1 MKKLVLA
8 LVCLVSVAFFASCDP
23 DPVVT
28 NPEPS
33 IAILETDGYIQNG
46 DVIDLDVDFLYGF
59 RCASNAETQEELSR
73 LVIICQSEA
82 FESDFLLCDTAISG
96 TEFVYE
102 GSLYIEAK
110 EIIGE
115 AEIIATVTDAA
126 GKFNKASIKFS
137 INYDDSLEAVPF
149 AWKREGSN
157 PGEGLAELGLK
168 WVKNVD
174 AKEAFAVIEP
184 VEDAILYSVPSE
196 KWDEIT
202 TEEEL
207 DALFSDG
214 GAASPIKDY
223 RGVSAWSSHTY
234 DDVIATWYD
243 GYYYL
248 IHITKATVTNKGTN
262 IVIEGE
268 WK

>member
-1 MKKLVLA
+1 MA

-23 DPVVT
+23 DPVIT
-28 NPEPS
+28 NPEP
-33 IAILETDGYIQNG
+33 AISVLEAEGYIQDG

-59 RCASNAETQEELSR
+59 RCASNAETQEELAR
-73 LVIICQSEA
+73 LVIICTSEDM
-82 FESDFLLCDTAISG
+82 EEDVLLCDTAISG

-137 INYDDSLEAVPF
+137 VNYDDTLVPHAF
-149 AWKREGSN
+149 KWTREGSN
-157 PGEGLAELGLK
+157 PGEGLAEVGLK
-168 WVKNVD
+168 WEKNL
-174 AKEAFAVIEP
+174 KEVFAVIEP
-184 VEDAILYSVPSE
+184 VEDAVLYSVPVE

-202 TEEEL
+202 TETEL

-214 GAASPIKDY
+214 GGAEVIKDY
-223 RGVSAWSSHTY
+223 RGVSAWTSHTY
-234 DDVIATWYD
+234 NDVIATYYE
-243 GYYYL
+243 GFYYL
-248 IHITKATVTNKGTN
+248 IHITKATVSTKGTN
-262 IVIEGE
+262 IVIESE

>member
-1 MKKLVLA
+1 MKKLFMA

-23 DPVVT
+23 DPVIT
-28 NPEPS
+28 NPEP
-33 IAILETDGYIQNG
+33 AISVLDAEGYIQDG

-59 RCASNAETQEELSR
+59 RCASNAETQEELAR
-73 LVIICQSEA
+73 LVIICSSEA
-82 FESDFLLCDTAISG
+82 FESDVLLCDTAISG

-137 INYDDSLEAVPF
+137 INYDDSLVAVPF
-149 AWKREGSN
+149 QWVRANGAD
-157 PGEGLAELGLK
+157 GTGLAELGLK
-168 WVKNVD
+168 WTTNRVS
-174 AKEAFAVIEP
+174 AVIEP
-184 VEDAILYSVPSE
+184 VEGAVLYSVPAE

-202 TEEEL
+202 TEAEL

-214 GAASPIKDY
+214 GAAEAIKDY
-223 RGVSAWSSHTY
+223 RGVSCDASHTY

-248 IHITKATVTNKGTN
+248 IHITKCTVSRWTFT
-262 IVIEGE
+262 IEGE

>member
-1 MKKLVLA
+1 MKKLFMA

-23 DPVVT
+23 DPVIT
-28 NPEPS
+28 NPEP
-33 IAILETDGYIQNG
+33 AISVLETEGYIQNG
-46 DVIDLDVDFLYGF
+46 DVIDLEYEFLYGF
-59 RCASNAETQEELSR
+59 RCASNAETQEELAR
-73 LVIICQSEA
+73 LVIICTSEDM
-82 FESDFLLCDTAISG
+82 EEDVLLCDSVISG

-102 GSLYIEAK
+102 GSLYFESK
-110 EIIGE
+110 EIIGT
-115 AEIIATVTDAA
+115 AEIVATVTDAA

-137 INYDDSLEAVPF
+137 INYDDTLVPYAF
-149 AWKREGSN
+149 EWKREGSN
-157 PGEGLAELGLK
+157 PGEGLAEVGLK
-168 WVKNVD
+168 WTKNLPG
-174 AKEAFAVIEP
+174 KEDFAVIEP
-184 VEDAILYSVPSE
+184 VDGAVLYSVPAE

-202 TEEEL
+202 TETEL

-214 GAASPIKDY
+214 GAAEAIKDY

-234 DDVIATWYD
+234 NDVIATYYD
-243 GYYYL
+243 GFYYL

>member
-1 MKKLVLA
+1 MKKLFMA

-23 DPVVT
+23 DPVIT
-28 NPEPS
+28 NPEP
-33 IAILETDGYIQNG
+33 AISVLETEGYIQNG

-59 RCASNAETQEELSR
+59 RCASNAETQEELAR
-73 LVIICQSEA
+73 LVIICSSEA
-82 FESDFLLCDTAISG
+82 FESDVLLCDTAISG

-137 INYDDSLEAVPF
+137 INYDDSLVAVPF
-149 AWKREGSN
+149 QWVRANGAD
-157 PGEGLAELGLK
+157 GTGLAELGLK
-168 WVKNVD
+168 WEKNLKDVY
-174 AKEAFAVIEP
+174 AVIEP
-184 VEDAILYSVPSE
+184 VEGAVLYSVPAE

-202 TEEEL
+202 TEAEL

-214 GAASPIKDY
+214 GAAEAIKDY
-223 RGVSAWSSHTY
+223 RGVSCTASHTY
-234 DDVIATWYD
+234 NDVIATWYE

-248 IHITKATVTNKGTN
+248 IHVTKCTVAERGWYFT
-262 IVIEGE
+262 IEGE